1 MVLESNILVCY
12 NKFMH
17 MNKRL
22 FVVLCLVGLVFVG
35 FSSQPVYA
43 SDGIIETNL
52 FGNVKDDGE
61 GCGVSMIINLI
72 VDILSMGVA
81 ILAVIGVTI
90 AGITYLTAK
99 DSEEKTRKAKNRI
112 FEIVIGL
119 VAYAV
124 LYVGVQWL
132 LPGGRL
138 NTTCGT
144 VSDEEL
150 SLIREQEKAN
160 NTNNGKT
167 GTSSAKP
174 NKKTESKKS
183 VAETVAQ
190 VAKEL
195 SWPKGTSKK
204 KYDRLHYPKTAK
216 LYGDSKKL
224 ARKYGLSPGS
234 MYNCNA
240 FVRLVNSVV
249 AKKKVGDLLT
259 AAETSYSSFKSLSKK
274 LGYKAFKISNSSDF
288 KSKLKRGDIVAYKYY
303 GNSGQ
308 HIYIYLGNNRV
319 AQANHTPYKKQYYSH
334 ITGAKGK
341 LITTSGKRF
350 VYVARPPS
358 K

>member
-1 MVLESNILVCY
+1 
-12 NKFMH
+12 MH
-17 MNKRL
+17 IIKRF
-22 FVVLCLVGLVFVG
+22 FVILCLIGLFFVS
-35 FSSQPVYA
+35 FNSQPVYA
-43 SDGIIETNL
+43 ADNVVETNF
-52 FGNVKDDGE
+52 FGNIQDDDE
-61 GCGVSMIINLI
+61 GCGMFMIANFV
-72 VDILSMGVA
+72 VDILSMGVV
-81 ILAVIGVTI
+81 IVGVIGVTI
-90 AGITYLTAK
+90 AGTTYLTAK

-174 NKKTESKKS
+174 NKKTVSKKS

-190 VAKEL
+190 VAEEL

-224 ARKYGLSPGS
+224 AKKYGLSPGS

-249 AKKKVGDLLT
+249 AKKKVGDLLN
-259 AAETSYSSFKSLSKK
+259 AADTSYSSFKFLSKK

-303 GNSGQ
+303 GNSGR
-308 HIYIYLGNNRV
+308 HIYIYLGNNQV
-319 AQANHTPYKKQYYSH
+319 AQAGHTPHKKQYYSH

-358 K
+358 N